1 MGFDSKMEARIEIKG
16 DQNGDG
22 AYSDYSVIT
31 FNREASY
38 SETFS
43 IAPSGS
49 HSIMPDL
56 TSIQDICLF
65 SNVPLSIHLQ
75 VGAVVVGP
83 IQVTSKFVIQGGNF
97 QALSVQNLSGVTGSV
112 RVGIGGY

>member
-1 MGFDSKMEARIEIKG
+1 MGFDSKMESRIEIKD
-16 DQNGDG
+16 DQTGSSC
-22 AYSDYSVIT
+22 YHDYDVIT
-31 FNREASY
+31 FNRQASI

-75 VGAVVVGP
+75 VGASVVGP
-83 IQVTSKFVIQGGNF
+83 IQVTSKFIIQGGSF
-97 QALSVQNLSGVTGSV
+97 QALSVQNLSGVTGTV